1 VTPSTLR
8 RTAGWVAGS
17 DALPGSLRALLGY
30 YARTGVFD
38 HRSLRLKR
46 RVDAV
51 VDGFIEDAFA
61 EVETALAEELDRE
74 VSFSYDTKL
83 VLPAKLS
90 LGYLSRRHAGP
101 DRDLAERTTR
111 LVVEALVDGDMRD
124 AINDDEY
131 EDFVLGFDA
140 DRETVE
146 RAASVA
152 QGVLQERVEAGFTEF
167 PDEARAA
174 YDRAVERSERHQDE
188 DPRFRELM
196 TAAKRGDGDALAAIR
211 TEYREPDF
219 EEPPALFAPADL
231 DIPYLKTQY
240 DRVGVIYSGM
250 TDMYRAVDL
259 SVERTFERSIVLAI
273 ISAQI
278 WLDDVDDFAADWR
291 EDQLTPVTA
300 EYLLQDAPAAR
311 ETVVDLTDQ
320 YLARARAEAMAA
332 DSTLTGIAI
341 EYIHERGTPSALPTD
356 RPRVAE
362 QS

>member
-1 VTPSTLR
+1 MASTTLR

-61 EVETALAEELDRE
+61 EVEAALAAELDRE
-74 VSFSYDTKL
+74 VSFAYDTKL

-90 LGYLSRRHAGP
+90 LGYLYRRHPASK
-101 DRDLAERTTR
+101 RDLAERTTR

-131 EDFVLGFDA
+131 EDFVLGFEA

-146 RAASVA
+146 TAARVA
-152 QGVLQERVEAGFTEF
+152 QGVLQDRVEAGFADF

-188 DPRFRELM
+188 DPRFRDLM
-196 TAAKRGDGDALAAIR
+196 TAAKRGENDALAAIR
-211 TEYREPDF
+211 AEYREPGFDD
-219 EEPPALFAPADL
+219 PPALFEPADL
-231 DIPYLKTQY
+231 DIPYLRTQY

-259 SVERTFERSIVLAI
+259 SVERAFERSIVLAI

-300 EYLLQDAPAAR
+300 EYLLQEAPAAR
-311 ETVVDLTDQ
+311 ETVVDVTDQ
-320 YLARARAEAMAA
+320 YLARARAQALAA
-332 DSTLTGIAI
+332 ESTLTGIAI
-341 EYIHERGTPSALPTD
+341 EYIHERGRPSTLPTAQ
-356 RPRVAE
+356 P
-362 QS
+362 